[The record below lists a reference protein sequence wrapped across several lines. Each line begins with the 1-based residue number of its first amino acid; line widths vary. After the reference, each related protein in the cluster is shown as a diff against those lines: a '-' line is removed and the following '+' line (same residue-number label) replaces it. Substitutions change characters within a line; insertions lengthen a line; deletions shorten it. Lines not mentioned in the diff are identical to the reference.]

1 MGRSYG
7 AIIIAIA
14 AMGRSYGAIIIAIA
28 AMGRSYSA
36 IIIATAAMGRS
47 YSAIIIA
54 IAAMGRSY
62 HHCNRGHGPLLQ
74 CGKNLVG
81 AAHGRDLLRL
91 GLFVHQQ
98 CRQTAYDH

>member
-54 IAAMGRSY
+54 
-62 HHCNRGHGPLLQ
+62 RGHGPLLQ